1 LCRNTTAAARRLIK
15 INFLCSRMVSVVII
29 AKNEAHII
37 RQTLLSLQGLTDD
50 MVIVDNGSTDDTE
63 AICKQ
68 MGAVVISTAWQG
80 YGPTKNMGIQAAKYN
95 WILSLDA
102 DEAIDETLKTAIKN
116 INTADEQK
124 VYNLNFKNYF
134 CGKWLRHGEWGSDRH
149 IRLFNRRLVQWD
161 AAAVHEQLQLPPQ
174 ASIINLPGN
183 VLHYTVNSMQDYM
196 EKTERY
202 ARLNAA
208 KYFEQGKKSSFVKRW
223 LSPSFSFIQNYVMK
237 FGFLDGR
244 EGYITA
250 KTTARYTFLKYAYL
264 KQLWGDE
271 LKIKN

>member
-1 LCRNTTAAARRLIK
+1 MTGIARRLIK
-15 INFLCSRMVSVVII
+15 NNFLCSRMVSVVII

-37 RQTLLSLQGLTDD
+37 GQTLLSLQGLTND
-50 MVIVDNGSTDDTE
+50 MVVVDNGSTDNTE

-68 MGAVVISTAWQG
+68 MGAVVISTVWQG
-80 YGPTKNMGIQAAKYN
+80 YGPTKNMGIKAAKYD

-102 DEAIDETLKTAIKN
+102 DEAIDETLKAAIKN

-134 CGKWLRHGEWGSDRH
+134 CGKWLKYGEWGSDRH

-161 AAAVHEQLQLPPQ
+161 AAVVHEQLQLPPQ
-174 ASIINLPGN
+174 AAIINLPGN

-208 KYFEQGKKSSFVKRW
+208 KYFEQGNKGSFVKRW
-223 LSPSFSFIQNYVMK
+223 LSPSFSFIQNYILRL
-237 FGFLDGR
+237 GFLDGR

-264 KQLWGDE
+264 KGLWDNQLR
-271 LKIKN
+271 IKN